1 VVINTGKYRQPIAL
15 KVASDFAAVLFVVS
29 PREVVVIRPCHML
42 LPLDTVVSQVE
53 DRNILTTICSVKA
66 QD

>member
-1 VVINTGKYRQPIAL
+1 VVINTGQDRKPVAL
-15 KVASDFAAVLFVVS
+15 EVASDFAPILLVVS
-29 PREVVVIRPCHML
+29 PGEVVVIRPCHML